1 MQVASLGVA
10 LPKIKRS
17 STKRRW
23 WIAEVVLEIFRPLR
37 LPAASSL
44 NKSLDRTS
52 EPKMNKKGER
62 GSPCLRPLL
71 GGKCPKG
78 LPFIRMEKEEE
89 EMQILI

>member
-1 MQVASLGVA
+1 MQVASFGVA

-23 WIAEVVLEIFRPLR
+23 WMVGVVLEIFKPLM

-44 NKSLDRTS
+44 NNGLDRTS
-52 EPKMNKKGER
+52 LPKINKKGKK

-71 GGKCPKG
+71 GGKSPKG
-78 LPFIRMEKEEE
+78 LSLIRTEKEEE